1 MRAIRKSRG
10 SLPDL
15 TRPCRQT
22 FLLQRQSSRTSL
34 KKLRIKLRGFPQESP
49 PLIIGLPFPGLG
61 SCNAGG
67 ELKDGKYNMQQ
78 INLRVQH
85 LSCRK
90 WWMRMMS
97 AAIVS
102 LLCVVLLD
110 YQTQAQM
117 KVDVDPM
124 MEDRYSGSR
133 TPEEIF
139 EVFRDRKM
147 NQAPGAPGFPRPSSS
162 MPGGQKSL
170 SEPFW
175 ADAHGEQF
183 HDSCR
188 LQQPC
193 HGAHANPA
201 RHLEKVHGETE
212 PLFFPGGSVGPSVNI
227 LVSAEIL
234 RDLYDKYRGMGYQE
248 PELWDHVFSAY
259 YSGEGSV
266 RGGLHRRHLHY
277 VNKVRAYIGEYSQKL
292 DG

>member
-1 MRAIRKSRG
+1 
-10 SLPDL
+10 
-15 TRPCRQT
+15 
-22 FLLQRQSSRTSL
+22 
-34 KKLRIKLRGFPQESP
+34 
-49 PLIIGLPFPGLG
+49 
-61 SCNAGG
+61 
-67 ELKDGKYNMQQ
+67 
-78 INLRVQH
+78 
-85 LSCRK
+85 
-90 WWMRMMS
+90 MMS

-124 MEDRYSGSR
+124 MRDRYSGTR

-147 NQAPGAPGFPRPSSS
+147 NRLQGLQIAEAILEQSRRTEIPVRTFLGLMRTESNFTIRAVSSS
-162 MPGGQKSL
+162 RALGLMQIHPVTWKRYTGKLSL
-170 SEPFW
+170 SSSREEAF
-175 ADAHGEQF
+175 
-183 HDSCR
+183 R
-188 LQQPC
+188 
-193 HGAHANPA
+193 
-201 RHLEKVHGETE
+201 
-212 PLFFPGGSVGPSVNI
+212 PSVNI

-234 RDLYDKYRGMGYQE
+234 RDLYDKYRGMGYRE

-266 RGGLHRRHLHY
+266 SGGLHCRHLHY

>member
-1 MRAIRKSRG
+1 
-10 SLPDL
+10 
-15 TRPCRQT
+15 
-22 FLLQRQSSRTSL
+22 
-34 KKLRIKLRGFPQESP
+34 
-49 PLIIGLPFPGLG
+49 
-61 SCNAGG
+61 
-67 ELKDGKYNMQQ
+67 MQQ
-78 INLRVQH
+78 INLQEQH

-124 MEDRYSGSR
+124 MQDRYSGTR

-147 NQAPGAPGFPRPSSS
+147 NRLQGLQIVEAILEQSRRTEIPVRTFLGLMRTESNFTIRAVSSS
-162 MPGGQKSL
+162 RAMGLMQIHPVTWKRYTEKLSL
-170 SEPFW
+170 SSSREEAF
-175 ADAHGEQF
+175 
-183 HDSCR
+183 R
-188 LQQPC
+188 
-193 HGAHANPA
+193 
-201 RHLEKVHGETE
+201 
-212 PLFFPGGSVGPSVNI
+212 PSVNI

-234 RDLYDKYRGMGYQE
+234 RDLYDKYQGMGYRE

-277 VNKVRAYIGEYSQKL
+277 VNKVRTYIGEYSQKL

>member
-1 MRAIRKSRG
+1 LKNSTCNMR
-10 SLPDL
+10 
-15 TRPCRQT
+15 
-22 FLLQRQSSRTSL
+22 
-34 KKLRIKLRGFPQESP
+34 
-49 PLIIGLPFPGLG
+49 
-61 SCNAGG
+61 
-67 ELKDGKYNMQQ
+67 Q
-78 INLRVQH
+78 INLREQH

-124 MEDRYSGSR
+124 MRDRYSGTR

-147 NQAPGAPGFPRPSSS
+147 NRLQGLQIAEAILEQSRRTEIPVRTFLGLMRTESNFTIRAVSSS
-162 MPGGQKSL
+162 RALGLMQIHPVTWKRYTGKLSL
-170 SEPFW
+170 SSSREEAF
-175 ADAHGEQF
+175 
-183 HDSCR
+183 R
-188 LQQPC
+188 
-193 HGAHANPA
+193 
-201 RHLEKVHGETE
+201 
-212 PLFFPGGSVGPSVNI
+212 PSVNI

-234 RDLYDKYRGMGYQE
+234 RDLYDKYRGMGYRE

-266 RGGLHRRHLHY
+266 RGGLHCRHLHY